1 MFSFIVN
8 LVYAFQDHD
17 YLYLVMDFLSGGNL
31 RYHLSH
37 KKRFNEEQTSIQLYI
52 YNIISYR
59 IFCSL
64 YIIRFRIYSQ
74 TESITQRYQ
83 TRKFS
88 IRFKWLCAYN

>member
-1 MFSFIVN
+1 MQLKKCQKSKSLIKKVLKIFKWKEIFLHHYIHRNIYFYILLHFLLFSFIVN

-52 YNIISYR
+52 
-59 IFCSL
+59 
-64 YIIRFRIYSQ
+64 
-74 TESITQRYQ
+74 
-83 TRKFS
+83 
-88 IRFKWLCAYN
+88 